1 MSNRVLVAL
10 VLAVLAAWQ
19 PQARSAAPRF
29 FSDDPLTREPDSQ
42 DASGVQPW
50 TVGLAFDLLWN
61 LFGDP
66 GDRAMDVPALNA
78 NTIGEVPDGSWF
90 TNRLGRRTLTAEEI
104 ARGPNVNG
112 GPAEGTWTLVSAK
125 TDGVTPGFTIRDS
138 AGVLWFLKFDPP
150 GHRGMMS
157 GTEVAVT
164 KLAWALGYHVPEN
177 YLSRLHRDRLEIREG
192 ATFQPLGRA
201 RRVMQAGDVDDLLER
216 VDRDA
221 DGSYRVVASRALPGT
236 PLGPFR
242 FYDTRPDDP
251 NDVVPHEH
259 RRELRGLAVFAAWLN
274 HVDAKSGNSLDTL
287 ITDDDTGRKQVR
299 HHLIDFGSTLGSG
312 SLEPRHYWE
321 GYEYMV
327 QPGSVGRGIAG
338 LGFAL
343 RPWHTA
349 RFIETPHVGR
359 LPADHSEW
367 HPDDWR
373 PRVPNPAFVRARPDD
388 RFWAARIL
396 AAMSDDLITAAVK
409 SGQYG
414 DEESERIVIR
424 ALIDRRDAILRAY
437 LPAVNP
443 VVDPVLERRT
453 LTFRNAAVDARVAEA
468 PESYRAQWHR
478 FDNATGEVT
487 SIGETSSS
495 RPEIAAPA
503 DLPSAEGTYLR
514 VDVAA
519 SGGRAE
525 WQRPA
530 HLYFRRSGEGWKLVG
545 LYRLGDEPTASGE
558 RLRFGRLGGA
568 ADYGLASAS
577 GSAASPPSSASR
589 AAAGI

>member
-1 MSNRVLVAL
+1 MWNRLLVAV
-10 VLAVLAAWQ
+10 VLAMLAAWQ
-19 PQARSAAPRF
+19 PPARSATLRF
-29 FSDDPLTREPDSQ
+29 YADDPITREPNSQ

-50 TVGLAFDLLWN
+50 TVDLAVDLLWN
-61 LFGDP
+61 LFGHP
-66 GDRAMDVPALNA
+66 GDRATDVPALNA

-90 TNRLGRRTLTAEEI
+90 TNRLGRETLTAEDV

-177 YLSRLHRDRLEIREG
+177 YISRLHRDRLEMREG

-201 RRVMQAGDVDDLLER
+201 RRVMELGDVDDLLER
-216 VDRDA
+216 VDRDT
-221 DGSYRVVASRALPGT
+221 DGTYRVVASRALPGT

-259 RRELRGLAVFAAWLN
+259 RRELRGLAVFSAWLN

-287 ITDDDTGRKQVR
+287 ITENGKGRVR

-312 SLEPRHYWE
+312 SLEPRHHWE
-321 GYEYMV
+321 GSEYMV
-327 QPGSVGRGIAG
+327 EPGAVGKGIIG
-338 LGFAL
+338 LGFVL

-349 RFIETPHVGR
+349 RFVETPHIGR
-359 LPADHSEW
+359 LPADHSNW

-373 PRVPNPAFVRARPDD
+373 PRVPNAAFVRSRADD
-388 RFWAARIL
+388 RFWAARLL
-396 AAMSDDLITAAVK
+396 AAMSDELITAAVR
-409 SGQYG
+409 SGQFG
-414 DEESERIVIR
+414 DEESERIVVR
-424 ALIDRRDAILRAY
+424 ALVDRRDAILRAY

-443 VVDPVLERRT
+443 VVDPALDGRR

-468 PESYRAQWHR
+468 PESYRAHWHR

-495 RPEIAAPA
+495 RPEIAAPSN
-503 DLPSAEGTYLR
+503 LPSGDGAFLR
-514 VDVAA
+514 VDLAA
-519 SGGRAE
+519 DGGRAE

-530 HLYFRRSGEGWKLVG
+530 HLYFKRTGGEWKLVG
-545 LYRLGDEPTASGE
+545 LYRLGDEAEPAGE
-558 RLRFGRLGGA
+558 RLRFGRLGEA
-568 ADYGLASAS
+568 EDSAVASAS
-577 GSAASPPSSASR
+577 TSVASPRSSGPGVP
-589 AAAGI
+589 AGI

>member
-1 MSNRVLVAL
+1 
-10 VLAVLAAWQ
+10 
-19 PQARSAAPRF
+19 
-29 FSDDPLTREPDSQ
+29 
-42 DASGVQPW
+42 
-50 TVGLAFDLLWN
+50 
-61 LFGDP
+61 
-66 GDRAMDVPALNA
+66 
-78 NTIGEVPDGSWF
+78 
-90 TNRLGRRTLTAEEI
+90 
-104 ARGPNVNG
+104 
-112 GPAEGTWTLVSAK
+112 
-125 TDGVTPGFTIRDS
+125 
-138 AGVLWFLKFDPP
+138 
-150 GHRGMMS
+150 
-157 GTEVAVT
+157 
-164 KLAWALGYHVPEN
+164 
-177 YLSRLHRDRLEIREG
+177 
-192 ATFQPLGRA
+192 
-201 RRVMQAGDVDDLLER
+201 
-216 VDRDA
+216 
-221 DGSYRVVASRALPGT
+221 
-236 PLGPFR
+236 
-242 FYDTRPDDP
+242 
-251 NDVVPHEH
+251 
-259 RRELRGLAVFAAWLN
+259 
-274 HVDAKSGNSLDTL
+274 
-287 ITDDDTGRKQVR
+287 
-299 HHLIDFGSTLGSG
+299 
-312 SLEPRHYWE
+312 
-321 GYEYMV
+321 
-327 QPGSVGRGIAG
+327 
-338 LGFAL
+338 
-343 RPWHTA
+343 
-349 RFIETPHVGR
+349 
-359 LPADHSEW
+359 
-367 HPDDWR
+367 
-373 PRVPNPAFVRARPDD
+373 
-388 RFWAARIL
+388 
-396 AAMSDDLITAAVK
+396 MSDDLITAAVK

-443 VVDPVLERRT
+443 IVDPVLERRT